1 LQPASKGNRGG
12 IQFEGD
18 GKMKWFANL
27 QLSTKLMVSFLSI
40 VLLGVLLG
48 VFSIVQLARINQT
61 ALDLERNWMPSV
73 RTTLS
78 MSGDLATLRLKSLQH
93 ILSDNDADW
102 SKYEAEGSAA
112 IAKFEKDRAEYAKLI
127 SSQAEQQL
135 YDAFLADWDAHLAEY
150 KKALVL
156 SREGQNV
163 EARTLIRGLS
173 QQKYNSANAE
183 IAKLV
188 ELNIEGGRLASEAG
202 TEHYEES
209 RHWIMGALAGMA
221 LLSVAIVTLL
231 MRNVLALLGG
241 DPAYAAQIVR
251 SIAAGN
257 LAVQVDLR
265 RNDRQSLL
273 FSMREMRDKLAEV
286 VNQVRGGATS
296 IASATSQIAAGNLDL
311 SSRTEEQ
318 AESLEETASS
328 MEEMTSTVK
337 QNADNAQHANRMAA
351 DAAAVAGKGGAL
363 MAQVVDTMGAINSA
377 SGKITDIIG
386 VIDGI
391 AFQTNILALNAAVE
405 AARAGEQGRGFAV
418 VASEVRNLAQRSA
431 AAAKEIKTLIGDSA
445 AQVEGG
451 TRLVEEAGAAMAAI
465 VASIRGVADIMGEIN
480 TANREQ
486 TAGIEQINEAV
497 TQMDQ
502 TTQQNAAL
510 VEEAAAA
517 ANALQQQADSLVQIV
532 SVFKTAPQETAERDG
547 GPASLAAVRPASPA
561 RPDRSLRIVAHRG
574 HAPVPA

>member
-1 LQPASKGNRGG
+1 
-12 IQFEGD
+12 
-18 GKMKWFANL
+18 MKWFANL

-135 YDAFLADWDAHLAEY
+135 YDAFLADWDAHLTEY

-318 AESLEETASS
+318 AGSLEETASS

-547 GPASLAAVRPASPA
+547 GPAALAAVRPASPA
-561 RPDRSLRIVAHRG
+561 RPDRSLRIVAHQG